1 MRLCMQDRPAYVAWT
16 AVHARGESCVSG
28 SVSASVSV
36 SECECE
42 LRVSVSWVWCA
53 AMPVDGPDRAL
64 TRPPGPLVPLARAF
78 PARPTDDVHTRMA
91 ADE

>member
-28 SVSASVSV
+28 SVSGSVSV

-64 TRPPGPLVPLARAF
+64 TRPPRPAGAIGAGVSSPANRRRA
-78 PARPTDDVHTRMA
+78 H
-91 ADE
+91 ADGRR